1 MFQFFVF
8 YIYQIFFVSYQHF
21 FPFQNKEKTLCY
33 HFNKIIN
40 NLCYSN
46 MLNKYKLGLHFRGQ
60 HFFMSHKRYLFKK
73 TKDIG
78 KKKTLCHHFH
88 ISY

>member
-1 MFQFFVF
+1 MLNKNVSVDVPIFCILDLSNIFVC
-8 YIYQIFFVSYQHF
+8 YQHF
-21 FPFQNKEKTLCY
+21 FPFKNKEKTKDVGEKTLCY

-60 HFFMSHKRYLFKK
+60 HFFMSHKRYW
-73 TKDIG
+73 
-78 KKKTLCHHFH
+78 
-88 ISY
+88 